1 MIDLIKMRFRDKLLS
16 EKLEFKDENIEI
28 LGLKLKERVDK
39 IFKRSFSIREI
50 DTGSCNA
57 CEVEINALTNPYY
70 NLERFGISF
79 VPSPKFADAL
89 MITGALTRNMYP
101 ALMNAYELTPNPKF
115 IIAVGD
121 CAMDGGDFK
130 DSYACMGGI
139 KDKLPVDLWIKG
151 CPPEPIDLISGLL
164 KLLEKKR

>member
-1 MIDLIKMRFRDKLLS
+1 
-16 EKLEFKDENIEI
+16 
-28 LGLKLKERVDK
+28 
-39 IFKRSFSIREI
+39 
-50 DTGSCNA
+50 
-57 CEVEINALTNPYY
+57 
-70 NLERFGISF
+70 
-79 VPSPKFADAL
+79 
-89 MITGALTRNMYP
+89 MYK

-139 KDKLPVDLWIKG
+139 GDKLPVDLWIKG

-164 KLLEKKR
+164 KLLSKR

>member
-16 EKLEFKDENIEI
+16 EKLECKDENIEI
-28 LGLKLKERVDK
+28 LGLELKKRVDK
-39 IFKRSFSIREI
+39 IFKRSFSIREV

-57 CEVEINALTNPYY
+57 CEVEINALANPYY

-89 MITGALTRNMYP
+89 MITGALTKNIYP

-115 IIAVGD
+115 IIAVGN

-139 KDKLPVDLWIKG
+139 RDKLPVDLWIKG

-164 KLLEKKR
+164 KLLSK